1 VKLTKSMVSEPHRP
15 QPNEVDAQ
23 LSAVPQRFQRR
34 SVVLRRPK
42 ALDLFN
48 DDVPHVPAFLN
59 GVIYREGLGIG
70 AFTCHSVGGGGC
82 RVGGWALCGV
92 PAG

>member
-1 VKLTKSMVSEPHRP
+1 
-15 QPNEVDAQ
+15 
-23 LSAVPQRFQRR
+23 
-34 SVVLRRPK
+34 
-42 ALDLFN
+42 
-48 DDVPHVPAFLN
+48 VPAFLN